1 MKHLAAKLA
10 VLGGAAALLMGATAG
25 TAAASFSLKGAG
37 STLAAPVIQNV
48 WIPAFQSANSGD
60 SVSYNSI
67 GSGGGITDITGKLV
81 DFGASDAPLTS
92 AQQSAC
98 SSCVQI
104 PWILSATGA
113 VYNLPSNPNL
123 NLSGKVLAEI
133 YMGQITNWD
142 DPAIKALQPK
152 GSPALPNTS
161 IVPVWRS
168 DGSGDSFVFTSFLS
182 ASDPAFASAFGGV
195 QQPAFKVG
203 TGAKG
208 SSGVTAAI
216 SGTAGAVGYI
226 STYYAHEANLHGAAI
241 ENPSGKF
248 VHPFPADMTDAAA
261 LVPSSA
267 LVANQEPVIATYVAK
282 SKYNAPKVKK
292 GHKAPKLTKAQA
304 ALKAAKLGAYPMATF
319 SDVIVRPD
327 SADIPD
333 LQTFIKFCLGSAEQS
348 KGGAEAV
355 APLPAAVVAFDLKQV
370 TAL

>member
-1 MKHLAAKLA
+1 MKLLAAKLA
-10 VLGGAAALLMGATAG
+10 VIGGAAALLVGATAG

-48 WIPAFQSANSGD
+48 WIPNFQSANSGD
-60 SVSYNSI
+60 SVSYNAV

-98 SSCVQI
+98 SACVQI

-113 VYNLPSNPNL
+113 VTNLPGSPTL

-133 YMGQITNWD
+133 YLGQITNWD

-152 GSPALPNTS
+152 GSPALPNLAIT
-161 IVPVWRS
+161 PVWRT

-182 ASDPAFASAFGGV
+182 VSDPAFASAIGAV

-216 SGTAGAVGYI
+216 AGTSGAVGYI
-226 STYYAHEANLHGAAI
+226 STYYAYAGGLKSAQI
-241 ENPSGKF
+241 ENASGKF
-248 VHPFPADMTDAAA
+248 VHPYPASLTDAAD

-267 LVANQEPVIATYVAK
+267 LVANQEPVIANYVAK
-282 SKYNAPKVKK
+282 SKYTAPKVKK
-292 GHKAPKLTKAQA
+292 GHKAPKLSKKQA
-304 ALKAAKLGAYPMATF
+304 ALRADELGAYPMATF

-333 LQTFIKFCLGSAEQS
+333 LQTFIKFCLSAAEQS
-348 KGGAEAV
+348 KGSADAV
-355 APLPAAVVAFDLKQV
+355 APLPAPVVAFDLKQV
-370 TAL
+370 NAL